1 MTEHPADETKETAS
15 GTGALPDELT
25 VSVPPAVEAND
36 PGREVRQVK
45 IYCHHCQQKLEV
57 TGLQAFAHVNC
68 PACGTDL
75 IVPKWFDNYLLE
87 EPCGRGG
94 MSSVYRSLDIA
105 LDREV
110 AVKIMDPRGPGG
122 EDEFLNEARTAATI
136 NHSCVIPIYTC
147 GIFEGQAYIVM
158 QFMNGG
164 SLEQKLLLTKGAPLA
179 VNDVLQWIHDAAEGL
194 EYAAN
199 HGIVHHDVK
208 PGNIMLDADGNAKIG
223 DFGIA
228 VRDQTDED
236 QLKNS
241 YGSPLYIS
249 PEKVSTGL
257 EDSSGDIYSLGA
269 TFYHLLTGTPPF
281 QHENLEELLWARVKQ
296 NPVAPHQ
303 LRPGISPLI
312 SALIMRMMH
321 HSPEMRPQYP
331 EIIRILNAALHHND
345 TTTLTIRKEMP
356 LPQGHDPAKSP
367 NSTSTHRVKSPS
379 VMLKRRRSSIA
390 KIAPEAAENLP
401 PIDLNAKGNDHPA
414 GQSPQ
419 PAPRE
424 KNSLLMVFL
433 VILAV
438 LMTGFMVFSA
448 AQLIQ
453 AVQFSETVQNAEN

>member
-1 MTEHPADETKETAS
+1 MSEQQADETREAAPGTAD
-15 GTGALPDELT
+15 LPDELI
-25 VSVPPAVEAND
+25 VSVPPASGYNNPDRDA
-36 PGREVRQVK
+36 RQVK
-45 IYCHHCQQKLEV
+45 IFCHHCQQKLEV
-57 TGLQAFAHVNC
+57 TGLQPFAHIDC

-94 MSSVYRSLDIA
+94 MSSVYRALDIA

-110 AVKIMDPRGPGG
+110 AVKIMDPKGPGG
-122 EDEFLNEARTAATI
+122 QDGFLNEARTAATI

-147 GIFEGQAYIVM
+147 GIYEGQAYIVM
-158 QFMNGG
+158 QFMTGG

-179 VNDVLQWIHDAAEGL
+179 VNDVIQWIHDAAEGL

-228 VRDQTDED
+228 VRNQTREE

-281 QHENLEELLWARVKQ
+281 QHENLEELLWVRVKQ

-331 EIIRILNAALHHND
+331 EIIRTLNATLHHND
-345 TTTLTIRKEMP
+345 TSTLTMRKEMP
-356 LPQGHDPAKSP
+356 LPQGHNAGKPQ
-367 NSTSTHRVKSPS
+367 NSTSSLRVKSPS

-390 KIAPEAAENLP
+390 KIMPGDAEEFQ
-401 PIDLNAKGNDHPA
+401 IDLSDKGN
-414 GQSPQ
+414 GSPPERPPSAQ
-419 PAPRE
+419 PRE
-424 KNSLLMVFL
+424 KISLLMVFL
-433 VILAV
+433 VFLAV
-438 LMTGFMVFSA
+438 IMTGFMVFSA
-448 AQLIQ
+448 RQLIQ